1 MRFFSALLMAL
12 ILMPVAASAN
22 CWNAPCIP
30 PVKCCICPCPGLIGA
45 GSLDDPS
52 KKDRNQLILPP
63 AEEELAE
70 NNMTLPSEKGLQA
83 LLSKDEPEISTVR

>member
-1 MRFFSALLMAL
+1 VRFFSGLLLAL
-12 ILMPVAASAN
+12 IFMPVMASAN
-22 CWNAPCIP
+22 CWDKPCIP
-30 PVKCCICPCPGLIGA
+30 PVKCCICKCKGMIGA
-45 GSLDDPS
+45 ASLDDPS